1 MKREVNKKG
10 IFCIISGINSNRV
23 YFLLGEDD
31 MTHILKLCYE
41 IAKMAIIFILCT
53 VLFYYVL
60 KALDHEYQNLDRYD
74 APQGKAMKVSSS
86 QENDIID
93 RIGIFFRLGE

>member
-1 MKREVNKKG
+1 MVN
-10 IFCIISGINSNRV
+10 
-23 YFLLGEDD
+23 L
-31 MTHILKLCYE
+31 LKLCYE

-53 VLFYYVL
+53 ILFYYVL

-74 APQGKAMKVSSS
+74 SPQGKSMKVSNM
-86 QENDIID
+86 QDNEVID